1 MKASTIE
8 SSNRRSL
15 LALACGLCASATVS
29 LGQDLGT
36 NLVNYWDFQTNYQDK
51 TTAIFGSGSTAADTG
66 TPGTGSSLMT
76 SGGPGGMPNYVRCNN
91 ASQPSYI
98 AVPATS
104 DIFLAGKSLTVSV
117 WIRIT
122 SFTKSFE
129 TVFAHGNDASNYRLA
144 RTGDANSTWLEF
156 VGGNGTN
163 TTAVSGGAAYPVN
176 DGNWHHIVCINDAVN
191 GNEQIWQ
198 DGVQIGIKT
207 VTGVLRNN
215 TTWNQLLIGENAGGN
230 RPWGGDIADMAM
242 WTRVLTPTEIGSI
255 YTKGSVNGKNLAT
268 VIAETP
274 ALDTDGDGL
283 PDWWENLYALNPNVS
298 TGDNGAAGDPDGDL
312 RTNLQEYQNY
322 NGQRATNPYLA
333 DTDTDGAT
341 DGQEFTA
348 GTNPLVADT
357 DGDGLSDGDEINTD
371 LTNPLLKDTDG
382 DGVTDLVELNS
393 TNTNPLVANTGFDF
407 GLLMNLPLN
416 TDYHSSVNWVAPNA
430 ATATAVGPAP
440 LTTGGGGKFGEA
452 LNLSNYGYLRV
463 NGDENLFDFPKNQDM
478 TVSIWFTV
486 NAWNMNNQTL
496 IAKGDGAN
504 FRMSRNG
511 GNSYLSANGGSGDT
525 SATTPVITPPDTT
538 WHHAVLVARAGQSA
552 EFWVD
557 GVLRNTTL
565 ASTLGN
571 STYNLFIGENPQSTN
586 RKWNGKIDDVAVWR
600 RPLSATEIGQI
611 WNTGTGA
618 SIDSLIFV
626 DTDGDGMPNYWET
639 QFGLNPNDATGDNGA
654 AADLD
659 GDGRTNLQEFQAHG
673 PNPTMA
679 DADGDG
685 LNDGQEFAA
694 GSNPLLV
701 DTDGDGLTDSQEVN
715 TYLTNPALA
724 DTDGDGIN
732 DPVELVLG
740 TNPAVANPGLA
751 FGLVLNMPMDNDFN
765 SGVNQAFYNN
775 TLPVRANNVTASP
788 VGTVTRTPGKFGNAA
803 TLTGAG
809 YLSVNGIEDVFDF
822 QGGAQSMTVS
832 LWCQASALD
841 TSNQCLISKGD
852 YTDTWRIT
860 RNGNNNYFQAN
871 GGNNDLPVVGGGAG
885 YPAINTNVWHHV
897 VLVSKYLNTAELWVD
912 GVLQQSGTVP
922 NLRNSDKRLF
932 IGENSGA
939 TNRRWKGQIDDVGIW
954 RRALSPTEIA
964 SIYNSGTGVPID
976 TLIGAD
982 TDGDGMPGWWEKQ
995 FGFDPNTNDATAD
1008 ADGDGLTNL
1017 QEFQTHATDP
1027 TVADT
1032 DGDGLNDL
1040 VESTAGSNPLMA
1052 DTDGDGLTDGQEI
1065 NTYGTNPTLKDSD
1078 GDGINDPVELALG
1091 TNPAVAN
1098 PELAFGLVLNMP
1110 MDNDFNSGSN
1120 QAFYNNTLPVRANNV
1135 TASPV
1140 GTVTRTAGKFG
1151 NAATLTGAG
1160 YLSVNGIEDVFD
1172 FQGGAQSMTVS
1183 LWCQASAL
1191 DTSNQ
1196 CLISKGDYTDTW
1208 RITRNGNNN
1217 YFQANGGNN
1226 DLPVVGGGAGY
1237 PAINTNVWHHVVLVS
1252 KYLNTAELWVDGV
1265 LQQSGTVPNLRNS
1278 DKRLFIGENSGA
1290 TNRRW
1295 KGQIDDV
1302 GIWRRALSPTEIA
1315 SIYNSGTG
1323 VPIDTLIGADTD
1335 GDGMPDWWEKQFAL
1349 DPNTNDATADA
1360 DTDGR
1365 TNLQEFQ
1372 SHAPD
1377 PKVADTDG
1385 DGLNDG
1391 QEFTAGSNPLLVDTD
1406 GDGLTDFNEVN
1417 THLTSPALADTDGDG
1432 MNDSAEL
1439 ALGNPPLVA
1448 DPGFDFGMLAYFP
1461 MDADFN
1467 AVNSGVNG
1475 FTTTVQGSGVVA
1487 APGKFGNAVSMGGA
1501 GHLQVEGDENPFDFQ
1516 PISGNGVTNAPQNW
1530 SVSLWFTLDSA
1541 FSKDWQTLI
1550 AKGNDGATW
1559 RLARHGSNP
1568 YLNWTAGPGTEV
1580 NLTTAIPTA
1589 NPTLWH
1595 HLLINSKVNEGTDIW
1610 YDGVKVSTS
1619 AGPALG
1625 NVTSRVWI
1633 GNNST
1638 ATTRQWQGKID
1649 DVAIWRRAL
1658 TATQIG
1664 QLWNGG
1670 AGRAVISTYDDWA
1683 YSKGLTGGPGS
1694 PTDPAKTADP
1704 DGDGVANVLEFF
1716 LDGNP
1721 LAGDAPNIQP
1731 SVAGG
1736 NLVLTY
1742 SRRDDA
1748 ESLNIVPQSGIDL
1761 TNWATLVNGVNGVVI
1776 SVAERGT
1783 DPDLVTIRIPM
1794 GSEPRIFARL
1804 KYTP

>member
-841 TSNQCLISKGD
+841 TGNQCLISKGD
-852 YTDTWRIT
+852 YSDTWRIT

-922 NLRNSDKRLF
+922 NLRNSD
-932 IGENSGA
+932 
-939 TNRRWKGQIDDVGIW
+939 Q
-954 RRALSPTEIA
+954 
-964 SIYNSGTGVPID
+964 
-976 TLIGAD
+976 
-982 TDGDGMPGWWEKQ
+982 
-995 FGFDPNTNDATAD
+995 
-1008 ADGDGLTNL
+1008 
-1017 QEFQTHATDP
+1017 
-1027 TVADT
+1027 
-1032 DGDGLNDL
+1032 
-1040 VESTAGSNPLMA
+1040 
-1052 DTDGDGLTDGQEI
+1052 
-1065 NTYGTNPTLKDSD
+1065 
-1078 GDGINDPVELALG
+1078 
-1091 TNPAVAN
+1091 
-1098 PELAFGLVLNMP
+1098 
-1110 MDNDFNSGSN
+1110 
-1120 QAFYNNTLPVRANNV
+1120 
-1135 TASPV
+1135 
-1140 GTVTRTAGKFG
+1140 
-1151 NAATLTGAG
+1151 
-1160 YLSVNGIEDVFD
+1160 
-1172 FQGGAQSMTVS
+1172 
-1183 LWCQASAL
+1183 
-1191 DTSNQ
+1191 
-1196 CLISKGDYTDTW
+1196 
-1208 RITRNGNNN
+1208 
-1217 YFQANGGNN
+1217 
-1226 DLPVVGGGAGY
+1226 
-1237 PAINTNVWHHVVLVS
+1237 
-1252 KYLNTAELWVDGV
+1252 
-1265 LQQSGTVPNLRNS
+1265 
-1278 DKRLFIGENSGA
+1278 RLFIGENSGA